1 MLFTAVK
8 GTAGVY
14 GEQQQKFTQSCVFVC
29 DNPESQVCFQKI
41 EEAAINKY
49 SCNFPAAQGASFFC
63 TEDGFLFTLA
73 YSRPAP
79 PPPEAYVLYFYVFSI
94 RVA

>member
-1 MLFTAVK
+1 MELNPSKELSADWFDHFQVHRRLVLNFELFWVMFFAVVK

-14 GEQQQKFTQSCVFVC
+14 GEQQQKRTQSCVFVC

-49 SCNFPAAQGASFFC
+49 SCNFPAARGASF
-63 TEDGFLFTLA
+63 LLH
-73 YSRPAP
+73 
-79 PPPEAYVLYFYVFSI
+79 
-94 RVA
+94 